1 MQPSANERT
10 PVEVAPG
17 VMLDVAVHGP
27 RTGVPLMLL
36 HGWGNSAR
44 WWAPVTALLRDRHRV
59 IVPDQRMHGASLALA
74 AGRDV
79 PVSIRALADDVVAVL
94 DALGEDRAVLVGHS
108 MGGQVAAVAADR
120 RPDRVAGTVVADPS
134 YGASDEE
141 IAAAPQR
148 RAQHLAL
155 ARARRAVVPANPGAE
170 EERHFAALAELY
182 DSQYLRP
189 DSVGA
194 RRDTAALLRRRTRQ
208 SLTVYSTE
216 TAAAVEL
223 ELSRGCAVHPEVVVW
238 PGVSH
243 DFPVQRP
250 EMFASLVRDWS
261 RRAAAT
267 P

>member
-1 MQPSANERT
+1 MRSSANER
-10 PVEVAPG
+10 PPIEVAPG
-17 VMLDVAVHGP
+17 VLLDVAEHGP
-27 RTGVPLMLL
+27 RTGPPLVLL
-36 HGWGNSAR
+36 HGWGNSAT
-44 WWAPVTALLRDRHRV
+44 WWAPVTARLRDRHRV
-59 IVPDQRMHGASLALA
+59 IVPDQRMHGASLSLA
-74 AGRDV
+74 TGREV
-79 PVSIRALADDVVAVL
+79 PVSIRALADDVIAVL
-94 DALGEDRAVLVGHS
+94 DAFGEDRAVLVGHS
-108 MGGQVAAVAADR
+108 MGGQVAAVVADR
-120 RPDRVAGTVVADPS
+120 RPDRVAGTIVADPS

-155 ARARRAVVPANPGAE
+155 ARARRAASAADS
-170 EERHFAALAELY
+170 EERHYAALAELY

-194 RRDTAALLRRRTRQ
+194 RRDTAALLRRRTRP

-261 RRAAAT
+261 RRAVAT